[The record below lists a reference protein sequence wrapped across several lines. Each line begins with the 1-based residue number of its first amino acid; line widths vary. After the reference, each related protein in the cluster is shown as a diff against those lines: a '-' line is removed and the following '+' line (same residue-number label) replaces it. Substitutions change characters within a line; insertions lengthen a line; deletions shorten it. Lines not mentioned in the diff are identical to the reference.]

1 MNWEK
6 ICKVNDKK
14 YMYIFYSIFAVIIV
28 GVIIASINFSYLKLT
43 KKQQQEL
50 IELLKFTPITVT
62 LQIQG
67 YGGECYSGRVDRK
80 DYEFFKKLEEDYRR
94 KRGLDKLTKQAQE
107 LDMGYPK
114 E

>member
-43 KKQQQEL
+43 KKQQQDREL
-50 IELLKFTPITVT
+50 KNKQTMGIIGCALIG
-62 LQIQG
+62 IG
-67 YGGECYSGRVDRK
+67 II
-80 DYEFFKKLEEDYRR
+80 FFIIVNIIVNKCKK
-94 KRGLDKLTKQAQE
+94 
-107 LDMGYPK
+107 
-114 E
+114 